1 MLSLIKSHPAA
12 APTVQRISIRKEYNM
27 TETKKPWHGVL
38 VATALPFNDDLS
50 VDYDAYAEHVK
61 WLADNGCDGVAP
73 NGSLGEYQNL
83 SDEERARV
91 IATAVEASPE
101 GFTVMAGVG
110 AYGGLQTQRWAEQA
124 AEAGARALMLLPPNS
139 YRANEEEVVD
149 HYRRAAQVGLPI
161 VAYNNPIDTKVD
173 LTPKLIARLHG
184 EGYIVGVKEF
194 TGDVRRAY
202 EIKELAPEMDL
213 LIGTDD
219 TVLEMG
225 VAGAVGWVAG
235 YPNAIPQSTVE
246 LYRLSTSGNVADLER
261 AREIYR
267 DLHSLLRWDSKTEF
281 VQAIKLSMDVVG
293 LRGGACRPPRGPL
306 SPEIREKVI
315 QDTKAAVAKGYK

>member
-1 MLSLIKSHPAA
+1 MS
-12 APTVQRISIRKEYNM
+12 
-27 TETKKPWHGVL
+27 ETKKPWHGVL

-50 VDYDAYAEHVK
+50 VDYDGFAEHVA
-61 WLADNGCDGVAP
+61 WLAEQGCDGVAP

-83 SDEERARV
+83 SEEERARV
-91 IATAVEASPE
+91 IRTAVEASPE
-101 GFTVMAGVG
+101 GFTVMAGAG
-110 AYGGLQTQRWAEQA
+110 AYGGLQSQRWAEQA
-124 AEAGARALMLLPPNS
+124 AEAGAKALMLLPPNS
-139 YRANEEEVVD
+139 YRANEDEVVE
-149 HYRRAAQVGLPI
+149 HYRLAAQVGLPI

-173 LTPKLIARLHG
+173 LTPGLIARLHG

-235 YPNAIPQSTVE
+235 YPNAIPASTLE

-281 VQAIKLSMDVVG
+281 VQAIKLSMDIAG
-293 LRGGACRPPRGPL
+293 RKGGACRPPRGPL
-306 SPEIREKVI
+306 SAEIAAKVTA
-315 QDTKAAVAKGYK
+315 DTEAALAKGYR